1 MPPPKPRMDIN
12 KVSRDG
18 TIEIGFDQD
27 MWVPEHREKED
38 ETKERRLEPGL
49 HLSEFDVTRDI
60 VDLDFQ
66 LRSDVKVRD
75 IKYTLTIVKWTKRDF
90 HLFINFT
97 DPLQISRGLS
107 RDMVVLRVKDP
118 MWFRS
123 AETEDP
129 VELGPA
135 GTLVKTLPR

>member
-1 MPPPKPRMDIN
+1 MRN
-12 KVSRDG
+12 
-18 TIEIGFDQD
+18 
-27 MWVPEHREKED
+27 
-38 ETKERRLEPGL
+38 
-49 HLSEFDVTRDI
+49 
-60 VDLDFQ
+60 
-66 LRSDVKVRD
+66 

-123 AETEDP
+123 AGTEDP
-129 VELGPA
+129 VELGLA